1 MKETLVQSLGWEDPR
16 EEEMATHSSV
26 LAWRILWR
34 SLVVYSPQGHKES
47 DTTEWLNWSGSE
59 TGNTKLKQ
67 IDMDD
72 DKFRLNMLNLRY
84 LLNIQ
89 WRCFVGSWEYGFDSP
104 KEIWGRR
111 IDFGDICDIVIYIL
125 VVVEIISGNEMAK
138 EGKVSKK
145 KRMLRRRPGRY
156 QYLFDLVK
164 E

>member
-1 MKETLVQSLGWEDPR
+1 MVGWHHRLDGDEYEYALGVGDGQG
-16 EEEMATHSSV
+16 
-26 LAWRILWR
+26 
-34 SLVVYSPQGHKES
+34 SLVCCSPRGHKES
-47 DTTEWLNWSGSE
+47 DMTEWLNWSDSE

-111 IDFGDICDIVIYIL
+111 IDFGEICDIVIYIL

-145 KRMLRRRPGRY
+145 KRMLRRRPGRC
-156 QYLFDLVK
+156 QYLFGLVK